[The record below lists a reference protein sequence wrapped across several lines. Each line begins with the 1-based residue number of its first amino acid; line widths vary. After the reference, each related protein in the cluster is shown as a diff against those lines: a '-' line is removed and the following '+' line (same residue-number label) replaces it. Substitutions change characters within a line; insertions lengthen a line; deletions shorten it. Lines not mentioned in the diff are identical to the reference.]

1 MPPGIDYKSVDI
13 SVLAG
18 VSSRADVPREP
29 RVDPDDGV
37 PLTPE
42 GNVVDP
48 WNLSIVTRKVMA
60 FKKWTAGNMLEELE
74 GGDMNK
80 TSTYQKNRSFEAF
93 LKLRDFPNTGVA
105 ISETGEVYLNPS
117 LAYQTATFYL
127 PLVQKLK
134 DVITTEMSG
143 DAKLDALSS
152 EC

>member
-48 WNLSIVTRKVMA
+48 WNISVVTHKVMA
-60 FKKWTAGNMLEELE
+60 FKGWDVNKMVEVLGGLVDTNELSL
-74 GGDMNK
+74 K
-80 TSTYQKNRSFEAF
+80 TLFTSF
-93 LKLRDFPNTGVA
+93 LQMQDFPTTGVA
-105 ISETGEVYLNPS
+105 YAKEKLIMNPS
-117 LAYQTATFYL
+117 MAFQNCAFYL
-127 PLVQKLK
+127 PLVQKLI
-134 DVITTEMSG
+134 DIISNEMEG
-143 DAKLDALSS
+143 DEKLDALSS
-152 EC
+152 EY